1 MSQLSLIL
9 LLATM
14 GACAH
19 SAVVI
24 AREYTPEPA
33 AARTT
38 RPFPKMSDTE
48 EDSTKMQVV
57 VVLLVAFCVSLAITV
72 IIRFLRKYSERQRL
86 YSSFN

>member
-24 AREYTPEPA
+24 AREYTPEP